1 MRSWFGR
8 GGAAGAEG
16 LLAGAMLADMA
27 WQGSVAAP
35 ARDPPGVDPGSGW
48 SSVRIDVVEE
58 LWGEG
63 FVFPGGAEEAMR
75 LAAPLGLSASSSV
88 LLLGAGTGGAP
99 RVLAEAFDCWVAGH
113 EANATLAD
121 LAAARLRKAGGD
133 VARRA
138 SVTSWNG
145 RAPILRQRGFHH
157 LVALDPIQGAP
168 THEMLAAIAG
178 ALKPGGQ
185 LAMLQL
191 VAEAGLD
198 PAEPSVA
205 AWARLEQRDP
215 VAVAEAEIT
224 RGLVELGFDV
234 RVVEDVSERHRH
246 SVMRGWGAMVRRM
259 DGPRPAPLHAAAV
272 VREAERWMRRL
283 RLMQAGQ
290 LRLMRWHAIA
300 KAR

>member
-8 GGAAGAEG
+8 GGAAGTEG
-16 LLAGAMLADMA
+16 LLAGAMLADLA
-27 WQGSVAAP
+27 GQGSAPAAP
-35 ARDPPGVDPGSGW
+35 DSPPRVDPAADW

-63 FVFPGGAEEAMR
+63 FVFPAGAEEAMR
-75 LAAPLGLSASSSV
+75 LAAPLGLSGSSSV

-113 EANATLAD
+113 EATATLAD

-138 SVTSWNG
+138 SVTCWNG
-145 RAPILRQRGFHH
+145 RAPGPRRRGFHH
-157 LVALDPIQGAP
+157 AVALDPIQGGPAD
-168 THEMLAAIAG
+168 EMLAAIAG

-198 PAEPSVA
+198 PADPAVA

-215 VAVAEAEIT
+215 AMATAEEIT
-224 RGLVELGFDV
+224 SLLAELGFDV
-234 RVVEDVSERHRH
+234 RVVEDVSERHRQC
-246 SVMRGWGAMVRRM
+246 VMRGWGAMVRRM
-259 DGPRPAPLHAAAV
+259 AGPRPAPLHAAAV

-283 RLMQAGQ
+283 RLMQAGR
-290 LRLMRWHAIA
+290 LRLMRWHAIG
-300 KAR
+300 KDR